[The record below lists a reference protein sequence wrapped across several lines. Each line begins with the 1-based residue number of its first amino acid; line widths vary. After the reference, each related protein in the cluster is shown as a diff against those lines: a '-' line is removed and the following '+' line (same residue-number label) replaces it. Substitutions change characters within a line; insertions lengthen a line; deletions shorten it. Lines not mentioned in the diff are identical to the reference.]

1 MIQSKDSFISELDAL
16 LASHPDK
23 RRVLGEYEE
32 HIGHLLEE
40 IDETDSNTLTLLIHE
55 KIGTPEEIASIWN
68 DEWSVTPS
76 KTQWLFV
83 SANILLFIGGST
95 LTLLYNLFSWEWLQV
110 IWINITGVTAVII
123 AVYIVFWV
131 LLGYEIGKEFGSRGK
146 TLLLRTMI
154 LSLLPNI
161 LLMNLVLFQLIPYE
175 WFDPLLNRSFI
186 IICILFT
193 ILLFPISWFGYRW
206 GRRASV

>member
-23 RRVLGEYEE
+23 KRVLGEYEE

-40 IDETDSNTLTLLIHE
+40 INETDSETLTLLIHE

-68 DEWSVTPS
+68 DEWSVTPG

-83 SANILLFIGGST
+83 SANILLFIGGSA

-110 IWINITGVTAVII
+110 FWINLTDVPAVII

-154 LSLLPNI
+154 LSLFPNI
-161 LLMNLVLFQLIPYE
+161 LLMNLVLFHLIPHE

-186 IICILFT
+186 ITCILFT